1 MTPQE
6 LTEKINNSVGRELYK
21 LTSWAFKNNKKEFL
35 NLCYQRA
42 KLLNA
47 HFVGDWEKAKEQF
60 DVMIFP
66 TVKLD
71 NKYFYQTTRVL
82 GYLCE
87 FKQEMTDTMQIKNQS
102 MVLYNHQTNSCV
114 VKQLIANKG
123 VMFQ

>member
-6 LTEKINNSVGRELYK
+6 LTEKINNSVGKELYK
-21 LTSWAFKNNKKEFL
+21 YTSWAFKNNKKEFL
-35 NLCYQRA
+35 KLCYQRA

-47 HFVGDWEKAKEQF
+47 HFIGDWEEAKRQF
-60 DVMIFP
+60 DTMIFP

-71 NKYFYQTTRVL
+71 NKYFYQTTRVF

-87 FKQEMTDTMQIKNQS
+87 FKQEMTDTMQIKNQL
-102 MVLYNHQTNSCV
+102 MVLYNHKTNSCI
-114 VKQLIANKG
+114 VKQFVVNKG